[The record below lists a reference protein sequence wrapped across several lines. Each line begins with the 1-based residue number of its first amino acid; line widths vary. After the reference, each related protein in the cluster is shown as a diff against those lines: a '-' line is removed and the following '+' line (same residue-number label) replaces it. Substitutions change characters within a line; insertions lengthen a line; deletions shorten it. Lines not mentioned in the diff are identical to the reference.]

1 MYDHPLYRAAVG
13 KDGSSNPQLMP
24 RVAAQTDE
32 DPVID
37 SYKAY
42 AEFLK
47 HRQQQL
53 YWSELVREDEESRPK
68 FKPNWWTACRACIA
82 IKLQHLI
89 VDEIGTRSKAK
100 IFPGRYYLA
109 CSYPLPCK
117 PLP

>member
-1 MYDHPLYRAAVG
+1 MMYDHPLYRAAVG

-24 RVAAQTDE
+24 RVATQTDE
-32 DPVID
+32 DPIID

-68 FKPNWWTACRACIA
+68 FKPNWWATRPTCDNYVAA
-82 IKLQHLI
+82 QPLI
-89 VDEIGTRSKAK
+89 FHDIGTRSKAR
-100 IFPGRYYLA
+100 IFPAR
-109 CSYPLPCK
+109 
-117 PLP
+117 